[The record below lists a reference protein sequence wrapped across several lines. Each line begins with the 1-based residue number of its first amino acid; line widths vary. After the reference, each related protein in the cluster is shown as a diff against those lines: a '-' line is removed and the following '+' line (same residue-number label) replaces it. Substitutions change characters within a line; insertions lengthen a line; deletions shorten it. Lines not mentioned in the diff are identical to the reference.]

1 MGIYIN
7 NTNIMLCGTVTR
19 NGCVNSIECSY
30 HIIIVTQCCGSKL
43 LGRILT
49 LVGIHT
55 YIVHTMKASVGAVA
69 QA

>member
-1 MGIYIN
+1 MGMYIN

-19 NGCVNSIECSY
+19 NGCVNSIEC
-30 HIIIVTQCCGSKL
+30 IIIVTQCCGSKL